1 MKKNRNAIWAMD
13 NGEIL
18 YRGFHRDNAKKY
30 RADTPFD
37 CGIAPY
43 LIMIFCA
50 AVDGAV
56 FYSLFSAIS
65 YDRPLMLGVQIA
77 GFLFG
82 FDVVPIYIGIQ
93 LRRLRQGI
101 SRDWFIL
108 WMALS
113 VCVVVC
119 GMNIALRLSTMDQ
132 MSTGAMVQ
140 TSILGVQVQETVKT
154 ADPTAA
160 ALTVFG
166 IGIPMVTSVGS
177 FFISYLTYDPLQIRK
192 RRLEEMIGYK
202 RDEIRRF
209 EAVLSDYDAEADFAL
224 ALMEADQGKFEQMQ
238 RMERAMVLG
247 YCDYVRQRLKE
258 QLANPT
264 SNNIL
269 SQEICTQIMGRMDRE
284 LAGLDGIEEA
294 VGMSMPEILSVNKT
308 SNVRRISG

>member
-1 MKKNRNAIWAMD
+1 MAKKLWKME

-18 YRGFHRDNAKKY
+18 YEGLRRESRKKY
-30 RADTPFD
+30 KADTPFD

-43 LIMIFCA
+43 LIMVFCA

-93 LRRLRQGI
+93 LRRLRQEI

-108 WMALS
+108 WMALG
-113 VCVVVC
+113 VCAVVC
-119 GMNIALRLSTMDQ
+119 AMNVALRLSTMEQ
-132 MSTGAMVQ
+132 MTAGAVVQ
-140 TSILGVQVQETVKT
+140 TSILGVQVQETAKEL
-154 ADPTAA
+154 DPTAA

-192 RRLEEMIGYK
+192 RRLEEMIAQK

-209 EAVLSDYDAEADFAL
+209 EAVLSDYDAEADFARSL
-224 ALMEADQGKFEQMQ
+224 LEADEGKYEQIQ
-238 RMERAMVLG
+238 RLHRAVVLG

-258 QLANPT
+258 ALADPT

-269 SQEICTQIMGRMDRE
+269 SKEVCAQIMARMDRE
-284 LAGLDGIEEA
+284 LASLDGAEEIINT
-294 VGMSMPEILSVNKT
+294 EIVPMAA
-308 SNVRRISG
+308 NVRRIRG